1 MQGKMG
7 EVKRKILYFTA
18 PKQVELREET
28 LPELGAEEV
37 LVETVCSAISAGT
50 EMLIYQG
57 RFPRDIETDSLISS
71 LRGNLAYPLA
81 YGYACSGVIRETGKQ
96 VDRSL
101 RDQLVFAFQ
110 PHT

>member
-7 EVKRKILYFTA
+7 EVKRQTLYFTA
-18 PKQVELREET
+18 PGQVELREET

-50 EMLIYQG
+50 EMLVYQG
-57 RFPRDIETDSLISS
+57 HFPRDIETDSVISN
-71 LRGNLAYPLA
+71 LRGSLEYPLA
-81 YGYACSGVIRETGKQ
+81 YGYACVGKIRETGPQ
-96 VDRSL
+96 VDKSM